1 MKTKPLL
8 FTENIHRDS
17 VKCVH
22 CIYCI
27 NADTCNPNLCLDFIC
42 LDKIPMKSGFF
53 SGHNRQSLNNYL
65 LVTLIE
71 TVTPEI
77 Q

>member
-1 MKTKPLL
+1 MKNKPLL

-27 NADTCNPNLCLDFIC
+27 GADTCNPNLCLDFIKV
-42 LDKIPMKSGFF
+42 KIPYHFKVVIDRLGMLAQF
-53 SGHNRQSLNNYL
+53 
-65 LVTLIE
+65 
-71 TVTPEI
+71 
-77 Q
+77 